1 MRRLLKTEAAW
12 AASVRGYARPR
23 TDADAPQ
30 RIQLRPARAHAHSSG
45 SRSCRVCARCVSARL
60 KQLPPQLDDVV
71 FVKDPVPGVKGPL
84 VSRQGLHLVYLHS
97 CGEPMGRTEALFS
110 PPPSLQAKMGE
121 MMGQKKE

>member
-1 MRRLLKTEAAW
+1 MGSGPAGG
-12 AASVRGYARPR
+12 RGVALARS
-23 TDADAPQ
+23 
-30 RIQLRPARAHAHSSG
+30 LS
-45 SRSCRVCARCVSARL
+45 CARRAAARL

-110 PPPSLQAKMGE
+110 PPPGLQRKLDEALGR
-121 MMGQKKE
+121 GPGGA